1 MNSALAGEGLRLLDH
16 FHTWCIGWSA
26 ASAVQLGF
34 GNETALATEVTETL
48 PQALK
53 RDPRIDGSYARLK
66 ACSTHRLYTRCETAI
81 DHLLPGLKSV
91 CENVCRPYGTR
102 IYFPLYPALR
112 LRLRAGLDYS
122 APTALDFPLGDSTRK
137 CQVWFSHTLLS
148 PFLLHLLTAQLKLR
162 PFKTRR
168 STLLL
173 SAGPGGLLFR

>member
-1 MNSALAGEGLRLLDH
+1 QGLVDHLADRAQRVLGRNPLLEVDVAEHRVLLLLVSTHATYITYLPVERLVPSQVPATFSVASLAAEGLR
-16 FHTWCIGWSA
+16 
-26 ASAVQLGF
+26 
-34 GNETALATEVTETL
+34 
-48 PQALK
+48 
-53 RDPRIDGSYARLK
+53 RL
-66 ACSTHRLYTRCETAI
+66 

-137 CQVWFSHTLLS
+137 RQVWFSHTLLS

-168 STLLL
+168 AALLL
-173 SAGPGGLLFR
+173 SAGTGGL